1 MEGKV
6 VEASIVEDDIIGNAF
21 NIIADKVL
29 DVMIMTNPI
38 TPLAPWI
45 VDSS

>member
-38 TPLAPWI
+38 TPLAP
-45 VDSS
+45 